1 MMHNK
6 TLALALA
13 LPLLLS
19 ACFLDDA
26 GNGGG
31 GSSASATAMSQ
42 NAGGQTSAAPTGS
55 AGAPVATSAY
65 AGAGQSATTGNA
77 VGIPP
82 AIVIKDAQ
90 GRGVS
95 GVNITFIVIAGG
107 GFIDGPNAT
116 TDTMGIARS
125 AGWTLGRAPGQN
137 QMVARSSG
145 LPEVTFYATGIAA
158 AGQGSI
164 TPVSGADNQTASI
177 GTAVPM
183 NPAVVVKNSAGTAQ
197 SGVTVSFSVAS
208 GGGAIENRS
217 AVTGA
222 GGTASP
228 GKWTLGATAGTQAVT
243 VSATGFASIQIKAT
257 ALATG
262 TPTFNREVL
271 MRGLQ
276 NPWDIAFSP
285 DGTMFYTERARG
297 LSVRLANGTTR
308 VIFRPADMVAGEQ
321 CGMLGVAVDPQ
332 FTANRTVYVYM
343 SSTAGGAADSRIVA
357 INVDANYTNASG
369 RRDILTGITYLAS
382 AHCGGRVR
390 FGPDGNLYV
399 TTGDTRQGRVPQ
411 SLTQLGAKVLR
422 IDRDGN
428 PAQGNNTPAGGN
440 PRIYAFGFRNVQ
452 GIDFRPGSG
461 TPYISEHGPGY
472 TDEVTPLRAG
482 GNGGWDPFCAAGSD
496 HGIEYCGYDGNTKMT
511 DTVKF
516 PNAMPPVWSGNG
528 LSEGMGGNA
537 FLKGSQWREWDGALV
552 VALMAG
558 RRLEVLKLD
567 PAGVVGR
574 STPILNTLNVRLR
587 TPVLGPDGALYVT
600 TDNQANGDEIWRIAP
615 N

>member
-1 MMHNK
+1 MMIKK
-6 TLALALA
+6 TLALAA
-13 LPLLLS
+13 PILLS
-19 ACFLDDA
+19 ACFLDDG
-26 GNGGG
+26 GNGGTD
-31 GSSASATAMSQ
+31 SSAGSTAMTQ
-42 NAGGQTSAAPTGS
+42 NVGAPASAGSTGS
-55 AGAPVATSAY
+55 AGTPVATAAY
-65 AGAGQSATTGNA
+65 TGTGQSATTGNA
-77 VGIPP
+77 IAIPP
-82 AIVIKDAQ
+82 AIIVKDAE
-90 GRGVS
+90 GRGVPGIAIS
-95 GVNITFIVIAGG
+95 FIVIAGG
-107 GFIDGPNAT
+107 GFIDGPNAM
-116 TDTMGIARS
+116 TDSSGVAR
-125 AGWTLGRAPGQN
+125 AGAWTLGRAPGQN
-137 QMVARSSG
+137 QMVGRSSG
-145 LPEVTFYATGIAA
+145 LPEVTFYATGTAA

-164 TPVSGADNQTASI
+164 TPATNADNQTASI
-177 GTAVPM
+177 GAPVPV
-183 NPAVVVKNSAGTAQ
+183 NPAVVLKNSAGAPQ
-197 SGVTVSFSVAS
+197 SGITVSFSVAS
-208 GGGAIENRS
+208 GGGTIQNRS
-217 AVTGA
+217 AVTDSGGA
-222 GGTASP
+222 ASA
-228 GKWTLGATAGTQAVT
+228 GKWTLGSTAGTQALT
-243 VSATGFASIQIKAT
+243 VSATGFASIQIKST

-276 NPWDIAFSP
+276 NPWDIAFAP
-285 DGTMFYTERARG
+285 DGTMFYTERSRG
-297 LSVRLANGTTR
+297 LSVRLANGTAR

-332 FTANRTVYVYM
+332 FAVNRTVYAYM

-357 INVDANYTNASG
+357 FTVDANYTSASG

-428 PAQGNNTPAGGN
+428 PATSNNTPAGGN
-440 PRIYAFGFRNVQ
+440 PRIYAYGFRNVQ
-452 GIDFRPGSG
+452 GIDFRPGTG
-461 TPYISEHGPGY
+461 IPYISEHGPGY

-482 GNGGWDPFCAAGSD
+482 GNGGWDPFCAAGTE
-496 HGIEYCGYDGNTKMT
+496 HGVEYCGYNGNTKMT

-516 PNAMPPVWSGNG
+516 PNAMLPVWSDNG

-537 FLKGSQWREWDGALV
+537 FLKGSQWRDWDGALV

-567 PAGVVGR
+567 PAGVVAR
-574 STPILNTLNVRLR
+574 NTPILNTLNVRLR

-600 TDNQANGDEIWRIAP
+600 TDNQANGDEIWRIVP